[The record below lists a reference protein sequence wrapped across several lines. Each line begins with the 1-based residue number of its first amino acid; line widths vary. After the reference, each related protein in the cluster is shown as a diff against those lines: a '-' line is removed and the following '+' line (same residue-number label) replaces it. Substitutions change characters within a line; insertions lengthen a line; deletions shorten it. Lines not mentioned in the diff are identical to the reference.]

1 MPDANIT
8 SDYLQ
13 GIFWANLGLN
23 LFNTIVS
30 EKELDTAKD
39 AAERVLEQHI
49 DELPLS
55 RNENERIKR
64 ERKNENEVLMRV
76 FKDTLNQA
84 GTLI

>member
-30 EKELDTAKD
+30 EKELATAKD